1 MRNRLSQ
8 ILLIFFI
15 MMILNACKQEEVV
28 IPTEVVLLTWTPSY
42 TPTPSNTPTA
52 TDTMTPTLTPTF
64 TRTSSPTPTSTD
76 TVVPTET
83 LTPTETLSPTATIAI
98 STLAGRG
105 TISVRSG
112 PDDDFEVLFRM
123 DAGELFMARS
133 AVENYD
139 GEIWFLVEFGNGET
153 GWVDGEAVAL
163 VPEAD
168 VPQMEIAEVV
178 SPTASPT
185 SSDTPTPTDTPT
197 LTYTPT
203 STFTQTPSATPT
215 ATLTFT
221 PSPTLPPFAN
231 AWIFSQQFDRVSL
244 RTGPGTEF
252 EIITALQNDDPV
264 TVVGRSVDGRWYQ
277 VVTYGPNAVVGWV
290 SASLLRQSE
299 EIPADLNTSGL
310 VDAGTVELSCGI
322 NVNPVADANW
332 TNFRRNVT
340 AIQYVRIPV
349 VMSSEDFASRQEAID
364 FYDQTL
370 DEFASLNIQVVL
382 VLDERM
388 LNVPDDDWE
397 EYIREFLSTVE
408 LMAQQYGNRVGGYQI
423 WDDPE
428 ETLPAEVYARL
439 LNITSQVIRSY
450 APTPLIIMG
459 SIYTDNY
466 LNQVLRQLNDL
477 LPVDVVSLEIGSET
491 FTEPENLKPLVNRYA
506 SFVPGFPIWLT
517 NAAPQEV
524 DDLDSVTEDLENLVT
539 YIRAYYP
546 NFIQVFMWSPW
557 TDGLVDASGSPR
569 NPLYETF
576 FRLCN
581 EF

>member
-8 ILLIFFI
+8 ILLIFFV
-15 MMILNACKQEEVV
+15 MMILNACKQEDVV

-52 TDTMTPTLTPTF
+52 TDTLTPTLTPTF

-277 VVTYGPNAVVGWV
+277 VVTYGANAVVGWV

>member
-52 TDTMTPTLTPTF
+52 TDTLTPTLTPTF

-98 STLAGRG
+98 STLVGRG

-112 PDDDFEVLFRM
+112 PDDDFEVLFRT